1 MGKILEVYFV
11 RHGQSEANRQNLAAG
26 WSDTPLS
33 AVGRDQA
40 LKTAKLFEGI
50 RIDKIYSSDLARA
63 VETCALVLPDRKPEL
78 CKDLREISVGRISG
92 CDNAKTKQENPEA
105 FAYARKYQ
113 DYSYYGGET
122 NGQVRERIRHFI
134 EEKLN
139 RLPEGTQAAV
149 FGHEGTI
156 LHMLGYVLEQEILR
170 EKIRID
176 NAAVFKFARWDD
188 GRWQLICWNC
198 IGGIDL

>member
-1 MGKILEVYFV
+1 MGKILEVYFI
-11 RHGQSEANRQNLAAG
+11 RHGESEANRLNLAAG

-33 AVGRDQA
+33 ALGRRQA
-40 LKTAKLFEGI
+40 AETAKLFEGI
-50 RIDKIYSSDLARA
+50 RIDKVYSSDLVRA
-63 VETCALVLPDRKPEL
+63 VETCELVLPDCEPEL
-78 CKDLREISVGRISG
+78 CVDLREISVGRISG
-92 CDNAKTKQENPEA
+92 CDNEKTKRENPEA
-105 FAYARKYQ
+105 LAHARKYQ

-122 NGQVRERIRHFI
+122 NAQVRERIRHFI

-139 RLPEGTQAAV
+139 RLPEGTRAAV

-188 GRWQLICWNC
+188 GRWQLVCWNY